1 VAGKTGPA
9 TAHCD
14 GESNRSA
21 ALGMTSFILRE
32 RVEGDSLFSL
42 MATRALS
49 VLAET
54 LIPFRDTLQQ
64 VREKLQFFR
73 DK

>member
-1 VAGKTGPA
+1 
-9 TAHCD
+9 
-14 GESNRSA
+14 
-21 ALGMTSFILRE
+21 MTSFIFRE